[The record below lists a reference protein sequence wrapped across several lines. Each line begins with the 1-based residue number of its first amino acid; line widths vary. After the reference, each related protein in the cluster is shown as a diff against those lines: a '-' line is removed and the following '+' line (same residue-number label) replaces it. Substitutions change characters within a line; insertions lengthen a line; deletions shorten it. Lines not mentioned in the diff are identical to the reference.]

1 MIINYFDKY
10 EIDTEKL
17 EGKLKIIKESKTE
30 NALYI
35 TNVLPKAIRYIF
47 KEKVYNGDELLKMN
61 FEKTY
66 MCEALICFDS
76 QKDDAEL
83 KRCYSKLLDKYIC
96 IILGN
101 KKSHSISDNLK
112 YVNIKELRK
121 NNNALSKLKNV
132 SVLFN
137 LESIDFSKYYYTKM
151 RNYFLNV
158 IDKLL
163 IIDEEVLK
171 EYTEK
176 ICKNILLDEKNFIGK
191 FEASKETLKLKDI
204 IIAYAMLIKQDIVS
218 LNENESYAFY
228 IGDENINNDMKNA
241 MLVEL
246 FKLLRVC
253 NIKGLEDKFS
263 FIYDDMCSKMLE
275 EALNLNYCDF
285 IDDRCV
291 TMRYTKGFP
300 HSKVNGCCANT
311 YKDKNKN
318 CRYLNDDHSCSICSI
333 ACRTYTCEYLQKR
346 GIDHALWQYLI
357 MDCTVKKLYR
367 GRIVYELF
375 IPKEKML
382 ETFKKC
388 ILV

>member
-17 EGKLKIIKESKTE
+17 EGKLKIIEESKTE
-30 NALYI
+30 NAFYI
-35 TNVLPKAIRYIF
+35 TNVLPKAIKYIF
-47 KEKVYNGDELLKMN
+47 KEKIYNGNELLKMD

-66 MCEALICFDS
+66 TCEALICFDS

-158 IDKLL
+158 INKLL

-176 ICKNILLDEKNFIGK
+176 ICKNILLDEKNFISK

-333 ACRTYTCEYLQKR
+333 ACRAFTCEYLQKR
-346 GIDHALWQYLI
+346 GIDHALWQYPI

-367 GRIVYELF
+367 GSIVYGFF

-382 ETFKKC
+382 EKFKKC

>member
-171 EYTEK
+171 EYM
-176 ICKNILLDEKNFIGK
+176 
-191 FEASKETLKLKDI
+191 A
-204 IIAYAMLIKQDIVS
+204 
-218 LNENESYAFY
+218 
-228 IGDENINNDMKNA
+228 
-241 MLVEL
+241 
-246 FKLLRVC
+246 
-253 NIKGLEDKFS
+253 
-263 FIYDDMCSKMLE
+263 
-275 EALNLNYCDF
+275 
-285 IDDRCV
+285 
-291 TMRYTKGFP
+291 
-300 HSKVNGCCANT
+300 
-311 YKDKNKN
+311 
-318 CRYLNDDHSCSICSI
+318 
-333 ACRTYTCEYLQKR
+333 
-346 GIDHALWQYLI
+346 
-357 MDCTVKKLYR
+357 
-367 GRIVYELF
+367 
-375 IPKEKML
+375 
-382 ETFKKC
+382 
-388 ILV
+388 

>member
-1 MIINYFDKY
+1 MIINYFNKY
-10 EIDTEKL
+10 ELDTEKL

-47 KEKVYNGDELLKMN
+47 KEKVYNGDELWKMN

-66 MCEALICFDS
+66 MVDTLICFDS
-76 QKDDAEL
+76 HEDDVAL
-83 KRCYSKLLDKYIC
+83 KNFYSKLTEKYTC
-96 IILGN
+96 IIVGN
-101 KKSHSISDNLK
+101 YETHNINKNLR
-112 YVNIKELRK
+112 YVNIKEIRK
-121 NNNALSKLKNV
+121 NNNELSNIKNACIV
-132 SVLFN
+132 FN
-137 LESIDFSKYYYTKM
+137 LESIDFSKYYYNKM
-151 RNYFLNV
+151 RNYFFNI

-163 IIDEEVLK
+163 SVNEIELEKDTERVCK
-171 EYTEK
+171 E
-176 ICKNILLDEKNFIGK
+176 ILLDENNFI
-191 FEASKETLKLKDI
+191 SKCEIPEEKLELKNV
-204 IIAYAMLIKQDIVS
+204 IAVYAILIKQGIVNKIS
-218 LNENESYAFY
+218 EENYAFY
-228 IGDENINNDMKNA
+228 LGDETVNYDLKNM
-241 MLVEL
+241 MLIEL
-246 FKLLRVC
+246 SKLVCVC
-253 NIKGLEDKFS
+253 NIKNLDDKFS

-318 CRYLNDDHSCSICSI
+318 CRYLNNDHSCSICSI
-333 ACRTYTCEYLQKR
+333 ACRAFTCEYLQKR
-346 GIDHALWQYLI
+346 GIDHALWQYPI

-367 GRIVYELF
+367 GRIVYGFF

-382 ETFKKC
+382 KKFKNS
-388 ILV
+388 ITV

>member
-76 QKDDAEL
+76 RKDDAEL

-176 ICKNILLDEKNFIGK
+176 ICKNILLDEKNFISK

-275 EALNLNYCDF
+275 EALTL
-285 IDDRCV
+285 I
-291 TMRYTKGFP
+291 
-300 HSKVNGCCANT
+300 
-311 YKDKNKN
+311 
-318 CRYLNDDHSCSICSI
+318 I
-333 ACRTYTCEYLQKR
+333 A
-346 GIDHALWQYLI
+346 
-357 MDCTVKKLYR
+357 
-367 GRIVYELF
+367 
-375 IPKEKML
+375 
-382 ETFKKC
+382 
-388 ILV
+388 IL